1 MDGSLESTDVAA
13 IAEIAAQL
21 EVRSLLLWMIDGV
34 VWCALVRTHAVAPA
48 QMSKALDTSR
58 KAVGGGGAKGRAG
71 RGARQQLDFIVEGM
85 RGGACVCG
93 CL

>member
-1 MDGSLESTDVAA
+1 MPDLCGNDG
-13 IAEIAAQL
+13 
-21 EVRSLLLWMIDGV
+21 
-34 VWCALVRTHAVAPA
+34 

-85 RGGACVCG
+85 RSGALNGGWRACVQRQETG
-93 CL
+93 GWSWPPS